1 MDCARASGQTAIC
14 TVLTALVSLLLAAA
28 PTAPPA
34 EAAARC
40 ASAHGGCTLAG
51 AASKRKVWI
60 GGTYDLA
67 AGERRMLARHFN
79 SVTAENAMKWGT
91 IEPELGDRDYSRADA
106 IARFARRAGLR
117 LRGHTLAWGR
127 YQLPSD
133 LEEEVASATDPTARM
148 HTLMNRNIRT
158 LVKRYRGQVAAW
170 DVVNEPLEVNGG
182 ELDPNLFLRTI
193 GPEYIGDAFRLAD
206 RYDPQADLFLNEF
219 LFSYSGAKA
228 EGLLSLLSNLLDEG
242 VPVDGVGI
250 QAHFFPFMPLPSAKE
265 FERYLRRL
273 ARLGLKVE
281 LTELDV
287 SIRHFLDEPDPLSAQ
302 ADYYR
307 RVVSACMDVRR
318 CRGVTVWG
326 IADDQSWLDT
336 FPPFSLAA
344 PNLPLLFDS
353 ALRPKPAYAAVRS
366 AIRERSRP

>member
-1 MDCARASGQTAIC
+1 MDLAWANGHTAVC
-14 TVLTALVSLLLAAA
+14 TTLAVLASLLLGASFGASSAA
-28 PTAPPA
+28 
-34 EAAARC
+34 AAARC
-40 ASAHGGCTLAG
+40 TSAPDECTLAD
-51 AASKRKVWI
+51 AADRHRVWI

-67 AGERRMLARHFN
+67 AGERPTLAHHFN

-91 IEPELGDRDYSRADA
+91 IEPKLGERDYSRADA
-106 IARFARRAGLR
+106 VARFAHRTGLR
-117 LRGHTLAWGR
+117 LRGHALVWGR

-133 LEEEVASATDPTARM
+133 LEEDVTGAADPAARM
-148 HTLMNRNIRT
+148 QELMGRNIRT
-158 LVKRYRGQVAAW
+158 LVKRYRGRVAAW
-170 DVVNEPLEVNGG
+170 DVVNEPLEPNGG

-193 GPEYIGDAFRLAD
+193 GPGYVGDAFRMAN
-206 RYDPQADLFLNEF
+206 RYDPDADLFLNEF
-219 LFSYSGAKA
+219 LFSYDGAKA
-228 EGLLSLLSNLLDEG
+228 DALPSLVSDLLDEG
-242 VPVDGVGI
+242 VPIDGVGI

-265 FERYLRRL
+265 LERYLRRL
-273 ARLGLKVE
+273 ARPGLKVE

-287 SIRHFLDEPDPLSAQ
+287 SIWHFLGEQDPLAAQ
-302 ADYYR
+302 ADYYHR
-307 RVVSACMDVRR
+307 IVSACMDVRR

-366 AIRERSRP
+366 AVRERNRR